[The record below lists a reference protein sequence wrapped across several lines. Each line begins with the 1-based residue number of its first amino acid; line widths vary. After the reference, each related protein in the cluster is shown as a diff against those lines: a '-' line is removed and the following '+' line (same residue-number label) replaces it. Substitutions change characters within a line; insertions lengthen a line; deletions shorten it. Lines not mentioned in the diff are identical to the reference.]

1 MNNRIFLMTSI
12 IGVLAATGI
21 VLLHGSPYGKTETNR
36 PGKQKP
42 PPRVRVMTVKPT
54 KIAETLELTG
64 TVEPYRIARLASPAE
79 GPVATL
85 HVREADRVQAGEA
98 LLSIGRKKGVEALII
113 ALREELKKEEDN
125 LNRTRQLVEG
135 EALAGE
141 QLDQARAAYQKARA
155 LLIKAEETA
164 QDFTVKAPWT
174 GVISRV
180 NVKEG
185 EFVAPRAI
193 LVEMYDPARL
203 VICASIPEKHAAR
216 AFAGMRVEVR
226 LDAYQNRVIQGRIT
240 RAYPY
245 LDARL
250 RTRTVEIELDEEV
263 DLLPGMFA
271 RLEIVLK
278 GVEKALTV
286 PIEALISTPEGPMVF
301 VLENGKAGA
310 RKVETGI
317 EAANRIEIVKG
328 IQPGERVIVAGN
340 DKLKDGIEVRP
351 EAGGKEQTGKNNNLT
366 ESPLGQSGK
375 AGGASQ

>member
-1 MNNRIFLMTSI
+1 MTSI
-12 IGVLAATGI
+12 IGVLAVTGI
-21 VLLHGSPYGKTETNR
+21 VLFHGIPYGKTETNQ

-42 PPRVRVMTVKPT
+42 PPRVRVMTIKPA
-54 KIAETLELTG
+54 KITETLELTG

-85 HVREADRVQAGEA
+85 HVREADRVQAGKA
-98 LLSIGRKKGVEALII
+98 LLSIGRKKGVDALII
-113 ALREELKKEEDN
+113 ALREELKKEKDN
-125 LNRTRQLVEG
+125 LHRTRQLVER
-135 EALAGE
+135 EALADE
-141 QLDQARAAYQKARA
+141 QLDQASAAYQKARA

-164 QDFTVKAPWT
+164 QDFTVKAPWS

-203 VICASIPEKHAAR
+203 VICASVPEKHAAR
-216 AFAGMRVEVR
+216 AVSGMRVVVR
-226 LDAYQNRVIQGRIT
+226 LDAYSDRVIQGRIA

-263 DLLPGMFA
+263 NLLPGMFA
-271 RLEIVLK
+271 RLEIVFK
-278 GVEKALTV
+278 TMEKALTV
-286 PIEALISTPEGPMVF
+286 PIEALISTPEGSMVF
-301 VLENGKAGA
+301 VLENGRARA

-340 DKLKDGIEVRP
+340 NKLKDGIMVRH
-351 EAGGKEQTGKNNNLT
+351 ESDGKTQTGRNHNLSD
-366 ESPLGQSGK
+366 SPLGQSGK
-375 AGGASQ
+375 AKGAGQ